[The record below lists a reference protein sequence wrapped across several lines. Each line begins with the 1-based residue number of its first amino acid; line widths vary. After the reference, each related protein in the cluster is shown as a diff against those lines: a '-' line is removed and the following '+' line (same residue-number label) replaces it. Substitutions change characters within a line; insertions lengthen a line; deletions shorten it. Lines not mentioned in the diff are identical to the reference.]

1 MPELPEVETV
11 KNGLNKIIK
20 NKNIIDVKVYKKQL
34 RNKISTNFKKK
45 IINNKVI
52 EVRRR
57 AKYLVFDLSVGK
69 LINHLGMTGNWKL
82 KDISY
87 QKEKHDHV
95 EFVLQNE
102 KRLIY
107 NDPRRF
113 GVMLYSENED
123 SYFNGK
129 KHGAEPLSR
138 SYNFKYLQNKLA
150 NKKAPIKSALM
161 DQAVV
166 LGIGNIYVAE
176 TLYKCGVSPLRP
188 ANKVSEQELKLIVK
202 HSKLVLKQAIKSG
215 GSTIKDFKKAGGES
229 GYFQTKLLV
238 YGREGQLCHSCHT
251 PIENEKLSGRSSFW
265 CPNCQ
270 V

>member
-20 NKNIIDVKVYKKQL
+20 NKKIMDVKVHKKQL
-34 RNKISTNFKKK
+34 RNKIPTTFKKNLLNSK
-45 IINNKVI
+45 II

-57 AKYLVFDLSVGK
+57 AKYLVFDLSQGK

-82 KDISY
+82 KDSSY
-87 QKEKHDHV
+87 KKEKHDHV
-95 EFVLQNE
+95 ELVLSNK

-113 GVMLYSENED
+113 GVMLYSKNEET
-123 SYFNGK
+123 YFAGK

-138 SYNFKYLQNKLA
+138 EYSFKYLKNKLI
-150 NKKAPIKSALM
+150 NKIAPIKAVLM

-188 ANKVSEQELKLIVK
+188 ANQVTDEELKLIVK
-202 HSKLVLKQAIKSG
+202 HSKQVLKQAIKSG

-229 GYFQTKLLV
+229 GYFQTKLQV
-238 YGREGQLCHSCHT
+238 YGREGELCRKCHI
-251 PIENEKLSGRSSFW
+251 PVENIKLSGRSSFW
-265 CPNCQ
+265 CPSCQ
-270 V
+270 K